1 MASAKAKTNQNLK
14 KMVSQAG
21 RQVAGAR
28 TKKKVGSAK
37 LSPAVSKKIRA
48 ELDKSGRLIQKI
60 PLDLIHLDEN
70 VRTRYDDKKLQ
81 ILANSLREDGLI
93 QFPTLCLRKLGSSY
107 ELVCKNGHRRILAAK
122 LLGWSKID
130 SIIVPFDSEREELYH
145 TINANLREN
154 VFYLDIA
161 IAYQDAAR
169 IGEKDATIAERVGV
183 NVRTVGWYRRL
194 TKMSPTC
201 QRLCKQHSDLFTATW
216 AVKLARQGE
225 LPSARKLEAMMR
237 QMVKE
242 GRAWVNQKE
251 LSKEV
256 VGVSAEH
263 KKKAFNKV
271 HRMFSGRQGAD
282 NIEFT
287 TGLLE
292 SLTEAGYLSKV
303 AYKKISTEFLHSK
316 KTKSSVQKHIKKASS
331 KRK

>member
-1 MASAKAKTNQNLK
+1 MAKPKSKTNQNLK
-14 KMVSQAG
+14 RMVSQAG

-28 TKKKVGSAK
+28 TKKKASSAK
-37 LSPAVSKKIRA
+37 LSTAVSKKIRA
-48 ELDKSGRLIQKI
+48 ELDKNGRLIQKI

-70 VRTRYDDKKLQ
+70 VRSRYDDKKLQ

-93 QFPTLCLRKLGSSY
+93 QFPTLCLRKLGSSH

-122 LLGWSKID
+122 LLGWSNID
-130 SIIVPFDSEREELYH
+130 SIIVPFDNDREELYH

-161 IAYQDAAR
+161 IAYQEAAR

-201 QRLCKQHSDLFTATW
+201 QRLCKQHSDIFTATW

-225 LPSARKLEAMMR
+225 LPPTRKLEAMMR

-242 GRAWVNQKE
+242 GRAWVHQKE
-251 LSKEV
+251 AAKEV
-256 VGVSAEH
+256 IGTTEEH
-263 KKKAFNKV
+263 RTKARNKV
-271 HRMFSGRQGAD
+271 RRMFSGKQGAE

-287 TGLLE
+287 SSLLE
-292 SLTEAGYLSKV
+292 SLADAGYLSKI
-303 AYKKISTEFLHSK
+303 AYKKITNEFLNPK
-316 KTKSSVQKHIKKASS
+316 KTKSTVQKHINKTSA

>member
-1 MASAKAKTNQNLK
+1 MAKPKSKTNQNLK
-14 KMVSQAG
+14 RMVSQAG

-28 TKKKVGSAK
+28 TKKKAGSAK
-37 LSPAVSKKIRA
+37 LSTAVSKKIRA
-48 ELDKSGRLIQKI
+48 ELDKNGRLIQKI

-70 VRTRYDDKKLQ
+70 VRSRYDDKKLQ

-93 QFPTLCLRKLGSSY
+93 QFPTLCLRKLGSSH

-122 LLGWSKID
+122 LLGWSNID
-130 SIIVPFDSEREELYH
+130 SIIVPFDNDREELYH

-161 IAYQDAAR
+161 IAYQEAAR

-201 QRLCKQHSDLFTATW
+201 QRLCKQHSDIFTATW

-225 LPSARKLEAMMR
+225 LPPARKLEAMMR

-242 GRAWVNQKE
+242 GSRLGPSRKLLRKLLAQLRSTERKRGTRFVECFLVSKGLRILSLRRVYLRAWLMLVIFQK
-251 LSKEV
+251 
-256 VGVSAEH
+256 
-263 KKKAFNKV
+263 
-271 HRMFSGRQGAD
+271 
-282 NIEFT
+282 
-287 TGLLE
+287 
-292 SLTEAGYLSKV
+292 
-303 AYKKISTEFLHSK
+303 
-316 KTKSSVQKHIKKASS
+316 
-331 KRK
+331 